1 MNKSDIFLI
10 IIIAINLVT
19 NLYQKYLISSYK
31 VRVEAYER
39 ELSSKYYHNKSMLR
53 YCLSDIIDRAIKRED
68 YETAQECKQMLD
80 AIEQDN

>member
-39 ELSSKYYHNKSMLR
+39 ELSSKYYRNKSMLR

>member
-1 MNKSDIFLI
+1 MVFLGFLI
-10 IIIAINLVT
+10 ITTLINFAT
-19 NLYQKYLISSYK
+19 NLYQKFLIRNYK
-31 VRVEAYER
+31 ARIELYER